1 MKAIDCTTGNIVSK
15 LIDKEIGA
23 IFQGK
28 LEMGPRALGNRSII
42 ADPRMK
48 DGKDRVNVVKNRE
61 WYRPFAGTVLH
72 EEANE
77 WFDMRGLEESPY
89 MLYAVKVREEK
100 LNKIPAITHV
110 DETCR
115 VQTLKKNQ
123 NLHFYNLIK
132 LFYEKT
138 GVPILFNTSFNL
150 AGDPLVET
158 LDDALYT
165 LRNSNLNYLYLP
177 EIKSLIHG

>member
-1 MKAIDCTTGNIVSK
+1 
-15 LIDKEIGA
+15 
-23 IFQGK
+23 
-28 LEMGPRALGNRSII
+28 
-42 ADPRMK
+42 
-48 DGKDRVNVVKNRE
+48 
-61 WYRPFAGTVLH
+61 
-72 EEANE
+72 
-77 WFDMRGLEESPY
+77 MRGLKESPY

-100 LNKIPAITHV
+100 LNEIPAITHV
-110 DETCR
+110 DGTCR

-132 LFYEKT
+132 LFYEYT

-150 AGDPLVET
+150 AGEPLVET

-177 EIKSLIHG
+177 EKKWMIKL